1 MSESRPQKR
10 KIEFIES
17 YWTGGELGSDYQWN
31 DNHGELIRCKDCK
44 HHGELSC
51 VVCRNELF
59 ETADNWYCAYGERK
73 EGR

>member
-1 MSESRPQKR
+1 MKEYIVK
-10 KIEFIES
+10 
-17 YWTGGELGSDYQWN
+17 SDCAYINGVQ
-31 DNHGELIRCKDCK
+31 ELIRCKDCK